1 MIQRYEL
8 QRLRERA
15 LEEANCPGI
24 NLQWKR
30 AYEAFADAADRLD
43 AMVARCTVEGET
55 SPKLPTYCLTASWT
69 DGSNLV
75 MG

>member
-1 MIQRYEL
+1 MIHRFEL
-8 QRLRERA
+8 QSLRERA
-15 LEEANCPGI
+15 LKEANVHGI

-43 AMVARCTVEGET
+43 AMNARCTLDER
-55 SPKLPTYCLTASWT
+55 PIPTYALTASWT
-69 DGSNLV
+69 CGTSGLV

>member
-1 MIQRYEL
+1 MIRRFEL

-43 AMVARCTVEGET
+43 AMVARCTVEEQ
-55 SPKLPTYCLTASWT
+55 KPTATYALTASWAC
-69 DGSNLV
+69 GSPGLV